1 MKEQTYKYST
11 YVGWGYNLREDG
23 RYHPYEECIITK
35 ILADDPCIQFDGDN
49 YVSHG
54 GSEGMEFTI
63 HDNLKDAII
72 RSHYDIGAIRFVDI
86 EPQEV
91 MTILTEILKEGNT
104 QYSKDSEVRVAIIPV
119 INEPPEEE
127 VK

>member
-11 YVGWGYNLREDG
+11 YIEWGLTRREDG
-23 RYHPYEECIITK
+23 KYHPYEECIITK
-35 ILADDPCIQFDGDN
+35 IPADDPCIQFDVDN

-63 HDNLKDAII
+63 HDTLKDAII

-91 MTILTEILKEGNT
+91 TAVLTEILKEGNT
-104 QYSKDSEVRVAIIPV
+104 QYSKDSEVRVAIIPI